1 MSNDFSQGKVWKN
14 VINQAIPL
22 MVAQLIQIL
31 YNVVDRIYIGHLPVI
46 GSNALTGIGLVFP
59 ITTLVAAFT
68 NLFSTGGVPLFSM
81 ARGAKEEKKAE
92 LILGQVVSLL
102 TITSIVLM
110 VLCYIFKRPVLFLFG
125 ASEET
130 YVYADQYLKIY
141 LLGTMFSVLSTG
153 LNGFINA
160 QGYPQKGMMTVML
173 GAVINLILDP
183 IFIYG
188 LHMGVYGAAIATVI
202 SQGVSFV
209 WVVSFFIGK
218 KTFYHIK
225 KENLI
230 LKAGMVGK
238 ITSLGISG
246 FVMQGTNCLV
256 QIVCNKMLFMY
267 GGDMYVGIMTVIN
280 SVREILSVPGSTLGS
295 GAQPVLGYN
304 YGAKQYKRTRNAALI
319 GQAIAFVICTVV
331 WLLMMIVPKTLF
343 AIFSSGDAQLAE
355 YGAMAMRKSKMF
367 MLFLGFQTLASMY
380 FSAIGKPKVA
390 TFISISRNGL
400 FLIPA
405 LLILPRFLGL
415 NGVLYSSSV
424 SDFCSLILV
433 STIYINGILQLNKKE
448 KEEYSKGAV
457 E

>member
-1 MSNDFSQGKVWKN
+1 
-14 VINQAIPL
+14 

-230 LKAGMVGK
+230 LKAGK

-304 YGAKQYKRTRNAALI
+304 YGAKQYERVRKAIRFTAVI
-319 GQAIAFVICTVV
+319 GFLYMLVV
-331 WLLMMIVPKTLF
+331 WLAVIIFPKEILSVFTTDKTMISLGEHALKLYFFGFFFMSFQFVGQSTFTALGCAKRAVFFSIFRKVIIVVPLTIVLPMLGLGVEGVF
-343 AIFSSGDAQLAE
+343 IAEPISNAIG
-355 YGAMAMRKSKMF
+355 G
-367 MLFLGFQTLASMY
+367 LASFTTMY
-380 FSAIGKPKVA
+380 FTLYKK
-390 TFISISRNGL
+390 
-400 FLIPA
+400 
-405 LLILPRFLGL
+405 LP
-415 NGVLYSSSV
+415 
-424 SDFCSLILV
+424 
-433 STIYINGILQLNKKE
+433 E
-448 KEEYSKGAV
+448 
-457 E
+457 

>member
-1 MSNDFSQGKVWKN
+1 MQSDFSQGKVWKN

-102 TITSIVLM
+102 FVTSLALM
-110 VLCYIFKRPVLFLFG
+110 ALCYIFRRPVLFLFG
-125 ASEET
+125 A
-130 YVYADQYLKIY
+130 I
-141 LLGTMFSVLSTG
+141 
-153 LNGFINA
+153 
-160 QGYPQKGMMTVML
+160 
-173 GAVINLILDP
+173 INLILDP
-183 IFIYG
+183 VFIYG

-202 SQGVSFV
+202 SQGVSFA
-209 WVVSFFIGK
+209 WVLSFFMGK

-225 KENLI
+225 EENLI

-256 QIVCNKMLFMY
+256 QVVCNKMLFMY

-304 YGAKQYKRTRNAALI
+304 YGAKQYERVRKAIRFTAAIGFLYMLI
-319 GQAIAFVICTVV
+319 AWLTVIIFPKEILSVFTTDKA
-331 WLLMMIVPKTLF
+331 MIVLGEHALKLYFFGFFFMSFQFVGQSTFTALGCAKRAVFFSIFRKVIIVVPLTIILPMLGLGVEGVF
-343 AIFSSGDAQLAE
+343 IAEPVSNAIG
-355 YGAMAMRKSKMF
+355 G
-367 MLFLGFQTLASMY
+367 LASFTTMY
-380 FSAIGKPKVA
+380 FTLYKK
-390 TFISISRNGL
+390 
-400 FLIPA
+400 
-405 LLILPRFLGL
+405 LP
-415 NGVLYSSSV
+415 
-424 SDFCSLILV
+424 
-433 STIYINGILQLNKKE
+433 E
-448 KEEYSKGAV
+448 
-457 E
+457 

>member
-1 MSNDFSQGKVWKN
+1 MQSDFSQGKVWKN

-102 TITSIVLM
+102 FVTSLALM
-110 VLCYIFKRPVLFLFG
+110 ALCYIFKRPVLFLFG

-141 LLGTMFSVLSTG
+141 LLGTIFSVLSTG

-160 QGYPQKGMMTVML
+160 QGYPKKGMMTVML
-173 GAVINLILDP
+173 GAIINLILDP
-183 IFIYG
+183 VFIYG

-202 SQGVSFV
+202 SQGVSFM
-209 WVVSFFIGK
+209 WVLSFFMGK

-225 KENLI
+225 EENLI

-256 QIVCNKMLFMY
+256 QV
-267 GGDMYVGIMTVIN
+267 DMYVGIMTVIN

-304 YGAKQYKRTRNAALI
+304 YGAKQYERVRKAIRFTAAIGFLYMLI
-319 GQAIAFVICTVV
+319 AWLSVIIFPKEILSVFTTDKA
-331 WLLMMIVPKTLF
+331 MIVLGEHALKLYFFGFFFMSFQFVGQSTFTALGCAKRAVFFSIFRKVIIVVPLTIILPMLGLGVEGVF
-343 AIFSSGDAQLAE
+343 IAEPVSNAIG
-355 YGAMAMRKSKMF
+355 G
-367 MLFLGFQTLASMY
+367 LASFTTMY
-380 FSAIGKPKVA
+380 FTLYKK
-390 TFISISRNGL
+390 
-400 FLIPA
+400 
-405 LLILPRFLGL
+405 LP
-415 NGVLYSSSV
+415 
-424 SDFCSLILV
+424 
-433 STIYINGILQLNKKE
+433 E
-448 KEEYSKGAV
+448 
-457 E
+457 

>member
-1 MSNDFSQGKVWKN
+1 MQSDFSQGKVWKN

-102 TITSIVLM
+102 FITSLALM
-110 VLCYIFKRPVLFLFG
+110 ALCYIFKRPVLFLFG

-141 LLGTMFSVLSTG
+141 LLGTIFSVFSTG

-160 QGYPQKGMMTVML
+160 QGYPKKGMMTVML
-173 GAVINLILDP
+173 GAIINLILDP
-183 IFIYG
+183 VFIYG

-202 SQGVSFV
+202 SQGVSFM
-209 WVVSFFIGK
+209 WVLSFFMGK

-246 FVMQGTNCLV
+246 FVMH
-256 QIVCNKMLFMY
+256 

-304 YGAKQYKRTRNAALI
+304 YGAKQYERVRKAIRFTAAIGFLYMLI
-319 GQAIAFVICTVV
+319 AWLTVIIFPKEILSVFTTDKA
-331 WLLMMIVPKTLF
+331 MIVLGEHALKLYFFGFFFMSFQFVGQSTFTALGCAKRAVFFSIFRKVIIVVPLTIILPMLGLGVEGVF
-343 AIFSSGDAQLAE
+343 IAEPVSNAIG
-355 YGAMAMRKSKMF
+355 G
-367 MLFLGFQTLASMY
+367 LASFTTMY
-380 FSAIGKPKVA
+380 FTLYKK
-390 TFISISRNGL
+390 
-400 FLIPA
+400 
-405 LLILPRFLGL
+405 LP
-415 NGVLYSSSV
+415 
-424 SDFCSLILV
+424 
-433 STIYINGILQLNKKE
+433 E
-448 KEEYSKGAV
+448 
-457 E
+457 